1 MNILEI
7 IEKKRLNK
15 ELTKEELQYV
25 VTNYLNKTI
34 KDYQMSSLLMAI
46 CINGMTEEETVNLT
60 NIMLN
65 SGNTINL
72 SNINGIIV
80 DKHSTG
86 GIGDKTTLIVAPLV
100 AACGVS
106 VAKMSG
112 RGLGFTGGTID
123 KLESIPGF
131 EVNIPIEKFIEQ
143 VNEINV
149 CLCSGNTDL
158 VPADK
163 KIYALRDVTG
173 TVSSIPLIASSIM
186 SKKLASG
193 ANKIVIDLK
202 VGSGAFMKTLKEA
215 KELANLMIKIGKS
228 NNKEVVC
235 VLSNMEQ
242 PLGNMVGN
250 SLEVKE
256 AMETLIG
263 RGPKDITELSLTL
276 AAYMVSLGKKISIE
290 EASELVKQKINDM
303 SAYKKFIE
311 LVKAQNGDL
320 DNFKI
325 IAHKKEIRAL
335 DEGFINK
342 IDAQKIGEI
351 SMLLGA
357 GRANINDVIDPS
369 VGIEMHKKLGDKVNI
384 NESLATIYYNKE
396 INDIEKLIRDCFLI
410 EQDQKEIAPLI
421 YKILK

>member
-1 MNILEI
+1 MNIIDI
-7 IEKKRLNK
+7 INKKRLK
-15 ELTKEELQYV
+15 GELTKEELQYV
-25 VTNYLNKTI
+25 VDNYLNENI

-46 CINGMTEEETVNLT
+46 CINGMSEEETINLT
-60 NIMLN
+60 NIMLK
-65 SGNTINL
+65 SGQIIDL
-72 SNINGIIV
+72 SEIDGIIV

-100 AACGVS
+100 ASCGIK

-131 EVNIPIEKFIEQ
+131 EVNVPIDKFIEQ
-143 VNEINV
+143 VNQIDI
-149 CLCSGNTDL
+149 CLCSGNINL

-193 ANKIVIDLK
+193 ADKIVIDLK
-202 VGSGAFMKTLKEA
+202 VGSGAFMKTLDEA
-215 KELANLMIKIGKS
+215 KELANLMIKIGKN

-235 VLSNMEQ
+235 VLSNMNQ

-256 AMETLIG
+256 AIETLIG
-263 RGPKDITELSLTL
+263 KGPKDITDLSLTL
-276 AAYMVSLGKKISIE
+276 SAYMVSLGQRISIE
-290 EASELVKQKINDM
+290 EARTIVNEKLKDM
-303 SAYKKFIE
+303 SGYKKLLE
-311 LVKAQNGDL
+311 LIKSQNGNL
-320 DNFKI
+320 ENYKI
-325 IAHKKEIRAL
+325 VSNKKEIL
-335 DEGFINK
+335 SLNEGYINK

-351 SMLLGA
+351 SMMLGA
-357 GRANINDVIDPS
+357 GRKSITDEIDFS
-369 VGIEMHKKLGDKVNI
+369 VGIEMHKKLGNKVNV
-384 NESLATIYYNKE
+384 NEPLVKIYYNKE
-396 INDIEKLIRDCFLI
+396 ISNIDKLINECFVIEK
-410 EQDQKEIAPLI
+410 EQKEVEPLI
-421 YKILK
+421 YEIIK